1 MILDKIIKNKRKEI
15 EIAKA
20 KHPLDSFRPFLSLS
34 QRNFRRA
41 ITAKRGLALIGEIK
55 KASPSGLEV
64 KGFNPVKIARIY
76 KDAGIA
82 AISVVT
88 DEKYFKGSLSYLK
101 QINREIKRIPLL
113 RKDFIIDEYQVY
125 ESRYYNADAI
135 LLVAK
140 ILAKEQID
148 NFIDIAKILNMD
160 CIVEIHDEKD
170 LEKALKTKTSIIG
183 INNRNLDTLRINMDT
198 VPKLI
203 KKIPDNKL
211 VIAESGYKTKKDIAK
226 IKKKVDGILIGS
238 ALMEA
243 KDIAKKVRELR

>member
-20 KHPLDSFRPFLSLS
+20 KHPLDSLRPFLSLS

-55 KASPSGLEV
+55 KASPSGLDV
-64 KGFNPVKIARIY
+64 KDFDPVKIARAY

-88 DEKYFKGSLSYLK
+88 DEKYFKGNLSYLK

-135 LLVAK
+135 LLIAK

-160 CIVEIHDEKD
+160 CVVEIHDEKD
-170 LEKALKTKTSIIG
+170 LEKVLKTKASIIG
-183 INNRNLDTLRINMDT
+183 VNNRNLDTLRINMGT
-198 VPKLI
+198 APKLI
-203 KKIPDNKL
+203 RKMPANKL

-226 IKKKVDGILIGS
+226 IKKKVRGVLIGS

-243 KDIAKKVRELR
+243 KDIAKKIRELR